1 VTNPRTG
8 WRVLRSS
15 FFVLRLG
22 KRAYEEKGV
31 VVPCNHRRMKKGILI
46 ECVEP
51 GSIAMEM
58 EIEPGDLLLSI
69 NGHRVRDLIDYGFY
83 SDDDELLLEIEKPVG
98 EVWEVEIER
107 EEGESL
113 GLRFAAPK
121 PSRCANA
128 CLFCFVD
135 QLPTGLRRSLYVK
148 DEDYRLS
155 FLYGNFVT
163 LSSLSRGA
171 LRRIREQ
178 RLSPLYVSVHATDPH
193 VRGELLGNRD
203 CPPILKL
210 LRELADAGITMHTQ
224 VVLCPGL
231 NDGMYL
237 ESTVRDLAELFPRVA
252 SLAVVPVGLTRYRT
266 ALAKLQPVTRDYA
279 ADFIAQWQP
288 RARGLASRLGTP
300 FLFLGD
306 EFYLKAD
313 VPFPS
318 LEEYGDLPQLE
329 NGVGMV
335 PLFLADAAEVF
346 ARAEPLTPA
355 EVTVITGKSAFRTVD
370 DFLRMLSERTGVFF
384 RTVAIENSLFGD
396 SVTVAGLVPG
406 KAVLEGLRGREA
418 DGLLLIPDVM
428 LREDDGLFID
438 NMTTEDLQ
446 RDLGRDVAVFSAT
459 PSGLYEVLRQ
469 KLGR

>member
-1 VTNPRTG
+1 
-8 WRVLRSS
+8 
-15 FFVLRLG
+15 
-22 KRAYEEKGV
+22 
-31 VVPCNHRRMKKGILI
+31 MKKGILI

-51 GSIAMEM
+51 GSVSMEM
-58 EIEPGDLLLSI
+58 EIEPGDRLLSI
-69 NGHRVRDLIDYGFY
+69 NGHRIRDLIDYGFY
-83 SDDDELLLEIEKPVG
+83 SADDELLLEIEKPVG
-98 EVWEVEIER
+98 EVWEVEIAR

-135 QLPTGLRRSLYVK
+135 QLPKGLRRSLYVK
-148 DEDYRLS
+148 DEDFRLS

-171 LRRIREQ
+171 FRRICEQ
-178 RLSPLYVSVHATDPH
+178 RLSPLYVSVHATDPCL
-193 VRGELLGNRD
+193 RGELLGNPD
-203 CPPILKL
+203 CPPILEM
-210 LRELADAGITMHTQ
+210 LRELAVAGITMHTQ
-224 VVLCPGL
+224 VVLCPGV
-231 NDGMYL
+231 NDGLHL

-266 ALAKLQPVTRDYA
+266 SLAKLQPVTRQYA
-279 ADFIAQWQP
+279 ADFIARWQP
-288 RARGLASRLGTP
+288 RARSLASRFATP
-300 FLFLGD
+300 FLFFGD

-335 PLFLADAAEVF
+335 PLFLADAAEVL
-346 ARAEPLTPA
+346 ARAESLSPS
-355 EVTVITGKSAFRTVD
+355 EVTVVTGSSAFRIVD
-370 DFLRMLSERTGVFF
+370 DFLLALSQRTGVFF

-406 KAVLEGLRGREA
+406 KAVLEGLLGREVG
-418 DGLLLIPDVM
+418 DLLLIPDVM
-428 LREDDGLFID
+428 LKEDEGLFVDEISV
-438 NMTTEDLQ
+438 EDLQ
-446 RDLGRDVAVFSAT
+446 RDLGTDVTVFRAT
-459 PSGLYEVLRQ
+459 PSGLYEVLQ
-469 KLGR
+469 QLLGI

>member
-1 VTNPRTG
+1 
-8 WRVLRSS
+8 
-15 FFVLRLG
+15 
-22 KRAYEEKGV
+22 
-31 VVPCNHRRMKKGILI
+31 MKQGILI

-58 EIEPGDLLLSI
+58 EIEPGDRLLSI
-69 NGHRVRDLIDYGFY
+69 NGHRVRDLIDYGFH
-83 SDDDELLLEIEKPVG
+83 SADDELLLEIEKPCG
-98 EVWEVEIER
+98 EVWEVEIDR

-121 PSRCANA
+121 PSRCSNA

-163 LSSLSRGA
+163 LSSLSRRA

-193 VRGELLGNRD
+193 LRGELLGNRD
-203 CPPILKL
+203 CPPILEL

-231 NDGMYL
+231 NDGLHL
-237 ESTVRDLAELFPRVA
+237 ESTVKDLAELFPRVA
-252 SLAVVPVGLTRYRT
+252 SLAIVPVGLTRHRT
-266 ALAKLQPVTRDYA
+266 SLAELQPVTREYA
-279 ADFIAQWQP
+279 ADFIAHWQP
-288 RARGLASRLGTP
+288 RARSLASRLGTP
-300 FLFLGD
+300 FLFFGD

-313 VPFPS
+313 VPFPP

-335 PLFLADAAEVF
+335 PLFLADAAEVL

-355 EVTVITGKSAFRTVD
+355 EVTVVTGRSAFRTVD
-370 DFLRMLSERTGVFF
+370 DFLRSLSVKTGIFF

-396 SVTVAGLVPG
+396 SVTVTGLVPG

-418 DGLLLIPDVM
+418 GDLLLIPDVM
-428 LREDDGLFID
+428 LKEDEGLFLD
-438 NMTTEDLQ
+438 DMTTDDLQ
-446 RDLGRDVAVFSAT
+446 RELGRDVAVFCAT

-469 KLGR
+469 RLGR